1 MTGRGQLHE
10 LDGERLT
17 LREWAERYG
26 LPKGLVAVRVS
37 KGWDLREAL
46 TRPAAVHGGAR
57 KPSPRGPER
66 APSERAPK
74 APTVTREPEASA
86 ADQRIE
92 AAIRALRAQVVAR
105 AT

>member
-26 LPKGLVAVRVS
+26 LPKGLVAVRGS
-37 KGWDLREAL
+37 KGWL